1 MRRAQPARW
10 ASILFG
16 LLVVV
21 SLAAGLLQSTG
32 IALSIGPL
40 SAMDFH
46 VGGAIAAVPFAIWH
60 VAARRVRLRP
70 ADMSRRAALRGGA
83 VLAGAAAAYAMSE
96 VIVRASALPG
106 ATRRFTGSYQAG
118 SQNPDQLPISSWMFD
133 PVPEIDTSSWSLRTP
148 GRAWTYEQ
156 LYAFDDRMTATLDC
170 TGGFYSAQDWAGAR
184 LDRLIGDASGAS
196 IRVVSHT
203 GYDRRFALSSASNL
217 LLATRIGGRPLDP
230 GHGFPVRLVA
240 TDQRGFWW
248 VKWVVAIEV
257 DEVPH
262 WWQSPFPLQ

>member
-1 MRRAQPARW
+1 
-10 ASILFG
+10 
-16 LLVVV
+16 
-21 SLAAGLLQSTG
+21 
-32 IALSIGPL
+32 
-40 SAMDFH
+40 MDFH

-96 VIVRASALPG
+96 VVVRASALPG
-106 ATRRFTGSYQAG
+106 AARRFTGSYEAG
-118 SQNPDQLPISSWMFD
+118 SRNPDQLPVSSWMFD
-133 PVPEIDTSSWSLRTP
+133 PVPAIDTSSWSLRTP
-148 GRAWTYEQ
+148 GRTWTYEE

-170 TGGFYSAQDWAGAR
+170 TGGFYSTQDWAGVR

-203 GYDRRFALSSASNL
+203 GYDRRFALPSASNL

-240 TDQRGFWW
+240 ADQRGFWW

-257 DEVPH
+257 DDVPH
-262 WWQSPFPLQ
+262 WWQAPFPLQ